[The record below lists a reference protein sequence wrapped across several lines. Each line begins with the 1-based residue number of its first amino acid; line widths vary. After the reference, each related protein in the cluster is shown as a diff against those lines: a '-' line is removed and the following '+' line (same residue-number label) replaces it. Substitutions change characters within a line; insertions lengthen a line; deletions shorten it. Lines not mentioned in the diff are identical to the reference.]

1 MRRLLPSIPLVLLA
15 AILGASTGL
24 AQSSSVGP
32 GVVPSSHAVNQ
43 MEEEPS
49 ETTLTRQ
56 EVEDVMLGREAGLN
70 QDVVSTEVSL
80 RRSGLPPDAPLQQEA
95 DNNRRIY
102 YIVGGV
108 LVAGGLVAGI
118 LALDGGDD
126 GGAGIPPPPTRPQ

>member
-1 MRRLLPSIPLVLLA
+1 MRRLLSSIPLVLLA

-49 ETTLTRQ
+49 ATTLTRQ
-56 EVEDVMLGREAGLN
+56 EVEDVMLGEAGLN
-70 QDVVSTEVSL
+70 QDMVSTEVPL
-80 RRSGLPPDAPLQQEA
+80 RRSGLPSDAPLQQEA
-95 DNNRRIY
+95 DDNRRIY